1 MGKHRSP
8 RLEDW
13 DLLERQHRV
22 SKIIAHVILPVGI
35 FALVGILAG
44 LALAEVVM

>member
-1 MGKHRSP
+1 MSKHRAP

-13 DLLERQHRV
+13 DRVERQHRV

-35 FALVGILAG
+35 FTLAGILAG